1 MEGICLALSPF
12 RKIKSFTLEKIVIK
26 FLFSSVTYKTGKKNY
41 SSKWI
46 YTSLFKQDMHF
57 LTFLKQTI

>member
-26 FLFSSVTYKTGKKNY
+26 FLFSSVTYKTGKKNL
-41 SSKWI
+41 
-46 YTSLFKQDMHF
+46 LFQMDLY
-57 LTFLKQTI
+57 LTL